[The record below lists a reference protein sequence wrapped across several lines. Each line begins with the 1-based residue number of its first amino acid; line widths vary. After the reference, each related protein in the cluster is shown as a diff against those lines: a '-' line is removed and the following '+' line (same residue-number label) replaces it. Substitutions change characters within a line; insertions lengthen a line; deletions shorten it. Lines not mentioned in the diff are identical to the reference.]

1 MTFGRKCNLENFVK
15 HASCLPSLSVPRGS
29 FTSKGCASLAG
40 LERGILFRFE
50 LNAHP
55 GMFVCANL
63 YSTGV
68 VKVTLAKADLTLVF
82 DQIRDSLSAINA
94 VAEKANP
101 PLSVYDSSISN
112 PLAWSTMKLALIKK
126 QFDLG
131 FRIK

>member
-1 MTFGRKCNLENFVK
+1 MK
-15 HASCLPSLSVPRGS
+15 HASCLPFLSVPRGA
-29 FTSKGCASLAG
+29 FASKGCTSIAG
-40 LERGILFRFE
+40 LERGTQFKFE

-68 VKVTLAKADLTLVF
+68 VKVTLAKADLSVVF

-101 PLSVYDSSISN
+101 PVSVYVTSISN
-112 PLAWSTMKLALIKK
+112 PLAWSGMKLALIKK